1 MNLDGKRIVLTG
13 ASSGIGKEILNKL
26 QNYDVNV
33 IAVGRNISKI
43 PITNE
48 RVTPFSCDVSKKE
61 EVDKLFDFALTKLGG
76 IDIFIA
82 NAGYAFCEYINE
94 ANWDHINEIFST
106 NVFSPIYSVEK
117 MRVLNKNKKY
127 SVVITCSAVSEIPL
141 PGYSLYCATKHAI
154 NGFGRVYKYEVKEN
168 EIISL
173 VYPVATNTN
182 FFKTAADRAP
192 VPWPLQEP
200 EKVASSII
208 KGIEKEKRFIYPA
221 KSFILLKVLG
231 SIFPFITSI
240 YVNIHKNKFDKWAQK
255 QPFSKK

>member
-43 PITNE
+43 PITND
-48 RVTPFSCDVSKKE
+48 RIIPFSCDVSKKE

-117 MRVLNKNKKY
+117 MRVLNRNKKY

-154 NGFGRVYKYEVKEN
+154 NGFGRVYRYEVKEN

-173 VYPVATNTN
+173 VYPVATNTS

-200 EKVASSII
+200 EKVARSII

-221 KSFILLKVLG
+221 KSFIFLKVLG
-231 SIFPFITSI
+231 GIFPFITSI
-240 YVNIHKNKFDKWAQK
+240 YVNIHKKKFDKWAQN
-255 QPFSKK
+255 Q